1 MCTVIGEKYPVIEHK
16 MWINVLIKYENKHKR
31 TKTWEIGLTCI
42 DRKSRYTPGYRFTK
56 GLTQNLN
63 LHTNLKLEYNIKSL
77 NYIQQNFKFQA
88 SFLFYWT
95 MSF

>member
-42 DRKSRYTPGYRFTK
+42 DRKSRYTPGVLAPNTY
-56 GLTQNLN
+56 LTIVCNQVP
-63 LHTNLKLEYNIKSL
+63 
-77 NYIQQNFKFQA
+77 
-88 SFLFYWT
+88 
-95 MSF
+95 